1 MRRSCNTRC
10 VSRTLILNWLPGLSV
25 SMVDLISIN
34 DKYADGRDVSWL
46 WDADFEVFKDFNNK
60 ICITG
65 SRADDMALRLKYAGA
80 DPGVMVIDNNI
91 KKMFDFA
98 LNSLEE
104 GEKLIVLPTYTS
116 LLKLNKI
123 IKDRT
128 K

>member
-1 MRRSCNTRC
+1 M
-10 VSRTLILNWLPGLSV
+10 
-25 SMVDLISIN
+25 
-34 DKYADGRDVSWL
+34 
-46 WDADFEVFKDFNNK
+46 FKDFNNK

-65 SRADDMALRLKYAGA
+65 SRADDMALRLKYAGV

-91 KKMFDFA
+91 KKMFGFA